1 MIIRF
6 SAGLLLAFYS
16 VVACNNGDASKLTA
30 APVYDLESD
39 ADFRYIADLEKTP
52 QGAEKLHKTLA
63 AVLAQPALEAIISFR
78 NHSPVGKDVFTN
90 QFISQHQKSLRSMS
104 FASLYHLKPGAIQ
117 FSNGGKSELATAA
130 AKLAGQSQ
138 SQRPANLQLL
148 DNPAD
153 AKCENIKSDY
163 EDKTGITAQRQILD
177 PSCDFKCKMAV
188 GATMPS
194 FMSVQN
200 GGPTSGGALKAAGTH
215 LKFIAES
222 AINHCSDGRSQDGST
237 AAKPSDSS
245 GDQKD
250 TSVPLCVN
258 DAPPP
263 GFDSCWGGDMP
274 KQDQ

>member
-1 MIIRF
+1 MLTR
-6 SAGLLLAFYS
+6 SMAGLLLAFYS
-16 VVACNNGDASKLTA
+16 VVACSNGDGMKLSDA
-30 APVYDLESD
+30 AGYDLE
-39 ADFRYIADLEKTP
+39 ADSVFRYIADLEKTP
-52 QGAEKLHKTLA
+52 QGAEKLHKTLT
-63 AVLAQPALEAIISFR
+63 AVLAQPALKGIMSFR
-78 NHSPVGKDVFTN
+78 NNSPVGKAVFTN
-90 QFISQHQKSLRSMS
+90 QFISKYQKSLRSMS
-104 FASLYHLKPGAIQ
+104 FASLYNLKPGSIH
-117 FSNGGKSELATAA
+117 FSDGARSELASAA
-130 AKLAGQSQ
+130 TRLSERAP
-138 SQRPANLQLL
+138 SQRPENLQLL

-163 EDKTGITAQRQILD
+163 EDKSGITAQRQILD
-177 PSCDFKCKMAV
+177 PSCNWLCKMAV

-215 LKFIAES
+215 LKFVAES
-222 AINHCSDGRSQDGST
+222 AINHCSDGRSQAGPT
-237 AAKPSDSS
+237 AAKPSDSG